1 MNLEGWFRM
10 PWTQVIDPFGNLL
23 LSALVDGLPVA
34 FLFVALAIFRMRGH
48 VAGLLT
54 LGLALLVAILVHG
67 MPAEYALWSGFYG
80 ALFGLWPIGWII
92 LTAVF
97 LYNLVIKSGRFEVI
111 KDSIAGVTGD
121 RRLQALLIA
130 FAFGAFLEGA
140 AGFGTPVAIA
150 AAMLVGLGFKPLYA
164 AGLCLIANT
173 APVAFGA
180 IGIPIITA
188 GAVTGLE
195 VMSISQMVGRQVP
208 FLAFFLSFWLIFVMA
223 GWRKTLE
230 VWPAI
235 LVGGGSFALTQ
246 WFTANYVSPMLPDI
260 AASLMAIAAL
270 TVFLRVWQ
278 PPSLWLFP
286 EEPPASMRV
295 RRHDP
300 GTLLTAW
307 APFLILTVLIADWG
321 LGPVKALLG
330 VASVRI
336 PLTPIDGMIVAGGQT
351 LRVVFN
357 WNLLEATGTAILLA
371 AVLAAFVL
379 RIEPKRFLAVFRET
393 LWSLRFAL
401 LTVASVL
408 GFAFVANW
416 SGMTPTLG
424 RAFTVTGV
432 LFPFM
437 SAFLGWL
444 GVFITGSDTSSNA
457 LFAKMQQITAEN
469 TGLNPV
475 LTVATNSSGGV
486 TGKMISPQNLA
497 VGAAA
502 TGLVGRE
509 GDLFRFAVGHS
520 LFFAAVVGGMAML
533 QAYLLP
539 GMVPPPVPAGVMVP
553 DTTRGGADILFWSG
567 MVILVLLLLIYRLT
581 PVPRPAGE
589 VS

>member
-1 MNLEGWFRM
+1 
-10 PWTQVIDPFGNLL
+10 
-23 LSALVDGLPVA
+23 
-34 FLFVALAIFRMRGH
+34 
-48 VAGLLT
+48 
-54 LGLALLVAILVHG
+54 
-67 MPAEYALWSGFYG
+67 
-80 ALFGLWPIGWII
+80 
-92 LTAVF
+92 
-97 LYNLVIKSGRFEVI
+97 
-111 KDSIAGVTGD
+111 
-121 RRLQALLIA
+121 
-130 FAFGAFLEGA
+130 
-140 AGFGTPVAIA
+140 
-150 AAMLVGLGFKPLYA
+150 
-164 AGLCLIANT
+164 
-173 APVAFGA
+173 
-180 IGIPIITA
+180 
-188 GAVTGLE
+188 
-195 VMSISQMVGRQVP
+195 
-208 FLAFFLSFWLIFVMA
+208 
-223 GWRKTLE
+223 
-230 VWPAI
+230 
-235 LVGGGSFALTQ
+235 
-246 WFTANYVSPMLPDI
+246 
-260 AASLMAIAAL
+260 
-270 TVFLRVWQ
+270 
-278 PPSLWLFP
+278 
-286 EEPPASMRV
+286 
-295 RRHDP
+295 
-300 GTLLTAW
+300 
-307 APFLILTVLIADWG
+307 LTVLIADWG

-330 VASVRI
+330 VASIGI
-336 PLTPIDGMIVAGGQT
+336 PFTPIDGRIVAGGQT

-379 RIEPKRFLAVFRET
+379 RIESRRFLRVFLET

-520 LFFAAVVGGMAML
+520 LFFAALVGGMAML
-533 QAYLLP
+533 QAYFLP
-539 GMVPPPVPAGVMVP
+539 GMVPPPVPAGAAVAE
-553 DTTRGGADILFWSG
+553 TARGGADILFWSG
-567 MVILVLLLLIYRLT
+567 IAILVLLLAVYRLA
-581 PVPRPAGE
+581 PVARPVGE